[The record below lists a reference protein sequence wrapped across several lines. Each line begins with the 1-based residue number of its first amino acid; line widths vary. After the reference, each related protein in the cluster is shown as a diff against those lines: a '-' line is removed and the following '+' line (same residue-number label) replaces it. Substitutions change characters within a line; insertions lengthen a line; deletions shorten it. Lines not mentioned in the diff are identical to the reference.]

1 MGQDT
6 RIFINYRRKLSTS
19 SANLLYLMLE
29 QRFPSRVF
37 MDLNLTGGDKWD
49 KKIERELRA
58 AKVVVALMPEDWLY
72 YPSERSKVNGFRH
85 LQYASQLHWDGY
97 ECFVRKEL
105 EIALEESKT
114 IIPVL
119 LDGAPVPPSDWLP
132 ETLAELPDFN
142 YTALDFSHPDR
153 EAFRKFFDNI
163 AKKAGLETAPTE
175 EDENDL
181 FFQPVNQ
188 RFPLPADILDQR
200 PPTDSPYV
208 GLKPF
213 RDSEARLFFGRSR
226 EIFEWC
232 HRITQASDTR
242 LFLLDGYSGT
252 GKSSLLQAG
261 IIPRMRAQDGW
272 GVAYGRREEDKI
284 NGLQGRLRRLAE
296 ALQAQ
301 NTEKGLLILDQVEE
315 AVTNPID
322 IHPEEL
328 REMAEELAIL
338 LQQHHNWVFVLG
350 FRSEYMA
357 RISRILE
364 EVGVVYSKEHTLYP
378 LDRQGIVEA
387 VRSVSV
393 VPDLREEVY
402 PLYFL
407 PASLP
412 EQIAERLLQGQAG
425 YHIAPLIQVNMELLW
440 QKCRRNGRV
449 QITSTA
455 IKDFIDDRQAL
466 LDHYLGKIRENI
478 TEGFADDLTIL
489 ELLAFYI
496 EEKPAAATRL
506 ETEFA
511 QHQKFGQDSRAQRLH
526 QELERRYLLSTAGD
540 GAERASRLAHDM
552 LAEVIYDK
560 YETLNTRVRQASQ
573 SRQFELLLKQ
583 LQEQLYGLEYTAAQ
597 STLAELMSIGIRRA
611 ELKPY
616 LLELLFFWNECG
628 REEELK
634 QSLQF
639 WVDSDLL
646 SEAARERVQQLA
658 KAPERAAVRKWMKEY
673 EGGKYQD
680 LVADYLAPDD
690 TRMVAVEG
698 GSFTMGCASEKR
710 DGDCHDDEKPAH
722 EVTLDSFRM
731 ANIPV
736 TFRQYGLYLYAA
748 GKEEELE
755 DRKPSWGIQADHPAV
770 KVNWYDAVAYCNW
783 LSAAMGLAPAYVID
797 KTVEDPN
804 NQNERD
810 NFKWRVKVKD
820 TANGFRL
827 PTEAEWEYAA
837 RGGRKSKGFKYAGSN
852 DLEEVGWYDE
862 NSDNQTHSVAQ
873 KLPNELGLYDMS
885 GNVREWCA
893 DHWHDNYNN
902 APNDGSAWLEGGSGR
917 RVVRG
922 GSWDFNTNVCRVAG
936 RFGDFTDI
944 RYLIVGFRLARD

>member
-1 MGQDT
+1 L
-6 RIFINYRRKLSTS
+6 IFINYRRKLSAS

-29 QRFPSRVF
+29 QRFPGQVF
-37 MDLNLTGGDKWD
+37 MDQDLKGGDKWD
-49 KKIERELRA
+49 AEIEAKLRA

-72 YPSERSKVNGFRH
+72 YPSERSKVDGFRH
-85 LQYASQLHWDGY
+85 LQHASQLHWDGY

-105 EIALEESKT
+105 EIALEEGKT

-119 LDGAPVPPSDWLP
+119 LDGAEAPPNDWLP
-132 ETLAELPDFN
+132 KSLSALPDAN
-142 YTALDFSHPDR
+142 YTALNFFKPDR
-153 EAFRKFFDNI
+153 QAFHAFFDNV
-163 AKKAGLETAPTE
+163 AEKSGLKSENVE
-175 EDENDL
+175 EDDNDL
-181 FFQPVNQ
+181 FFQPVNK
-188 RFPLPADILDQR
+188 RFPLPADVLKQR

-213 RDSEARLFFGRSR
+213 RASEARLFFGRSR

-232 HRITQASDTR
+232 HRITQAETNR

-272 GVAYGRREEDKI
+272 GVVYGRREEDKI

-296 ALQAQ
+296 ELQGQ

-328 REMAEELAIL
+328 REMAVELAIL
-338 LQQHHNWVFVLG
+338 LQQHDDWVFVLG

-364 EVGVVYSKEHTLYP
+364 EVGVDYSKEHTLYP

-387 VRSVSV
+387 VRSVSL
-393 VPDLREEVY
+393 VPELRDEAY

-407 PASLP
+407 PPSLP
-412 EQIAERLLQGQAG
+412 ERIAERLLQGQAG

-506 ETEFA
+506 EEEFT
-511 QHQKFGQDSRAQRLH
+511 QHEKFGQDSRAQRLH
-526 QELERRYLLSTAGD
+526 QELENRYLLSTAGD

-573 SRQFELLLKQ
+573 NRQYELLFEQ
-583 LQEQLYGLEYTAAQ
+583 LQKQLYGLEYTDAQ
-597 STLAELMSIGIRRA
+597 NTLAELMSIGIRRE

-616 LLELLFFWNECG
+616 LLELLFFWNECR
-628 REEELK
+628 REKELK
-634 QSLQF
+634 QTLQF

-646 SEAARERVQQLA
+646 SEAAREQLQA
-658 KAPERAAVRKWMKEY
+658 LAQAPEQVAIRSWMAEY
-673 EGGKYQD
+673 DGGKYQD
-680 LVADYLAPDD
+680 LVAGYLAPDD
-690 TRMVAVEG
+690 IRMVAVEG
-698 GSFTMGCASEKR
+698 GTFTMGCASWER
-710 DGDCHDDEKPAH
+710 DGDCWVNEKPAH
-722 EVTLDSFRM
+722 EVTLDSFRI

-736 TFRQYGLYLYAA
+736 TFRQYGLYLHAA
-748 GKEEELE
+748 GEEERLE
-755 DRKPSWGIQADHPAV
+755 EVKSNWGLRADHPV
-770 KVNWYDAVAYCNW
+770 VNVNWVDAVAYCNW
-783 LSAAMGLAPAYVID
+783 LSTVMGLAPVYDID
-797 KTVEDPN
+797 KTKKDPN
-804 NQNERD
+804 NKSGD
-810 NFKWRVKVKD
+810 DGLKWLVTLND
-820 TANGFRL
+820 SANGFRL

-852 DLEEVGWYDE
+852 DLDEVGWYRE
-862 NSDNQTHSVAQ
+862 KSNGQTHAVHQ
-873 KLPNELGLYDMS
+873 KAANELGLYDMS
-885 GNVREWCA
+885 GNVREWCWDWNGNYGASRERNPVGA
-893 DHWHDNYNN
+893 DS
-902 APNDGSAWLEGGSGR
+902 GSN
-917 RVVRG
+917 RVHRG
-922 GSWDFNTNVCRVAG
+922 GSWVNLLPGICRAAHRGTWNPTNRNSN
-936 RFGDFTDI
+936 
-944 RYLIVGFRLARD
+944 VGFRLARSSR